1 MSACLLWQ
9 VGCFGKPVPSVRLA
23 FGVVWCAVYLELLGL
38 HSFKVYSVFKPE
50 VLESF
55 PEKSAKCLNMFSVS
69 LLLGRVFFVLLVTCC
84 ELRRN
89 YCRSQSCSQTGSAAF
104 YHSSSLPAFL
114 KENELFGSPP
124 PMEKVLWRIGLQ
136 ENFSWGSFCWWDGF
150 WGEVGR

>member
-1 MSACLLWQ
+1 MLVVAGWVFWETSSLSP
-9 VGCFGKPVPSVRLA
+9 FGFR
-23 FGVVWCAVYLELLGL
+23 CGL
-38 HSFKVYSVFKPE
+38 MCSLFRTAWSPQFQSVFC
-50 VLESF
+50 VQTRGSWVF
-55 PEKSAKCLNMFSVS
+55 PRKICEMSEYVFREPGFGQSV
-69 LLLGRVFFVLLVTCC
+69 FVLLVTCC